1 MSEENFGR
9 ILKWSLCL
17 PASTHIP
24 HKNCSKSGRLA
35 IFGNYQNNSV
45 KFFFSALQA
54 HEADDDSMTSHLESS
69 KREMDKLR
77 DEINQIKKMIN
88 SKTKETNK
96 LRTQLE
102 KISKERDQAQAKIGK
117 NLDQCSEVNTKTF
130 SLKSFILYLLE
141 H

>member
-1 MSEENFGR
+1 
-9 ILKWSLCL
+9 
-17 PASTHIP
+17 
-24 HKNCSKSGRLA
+24 
-35 IFGNYQNNSV
+35 
-45 KFFFSALQA
+45 
-54 HEADDDSMTSHLESS
+54 MTSHLEDS

-117 NLDQCSEVNTKTF
+117 NLDKLSYSKWILN
-130 SLKSFILYLLE
+130 SLVLYLLGTLNFE
-141 H
+141 SI

>member
-1 MSEENFGR
+1 MVVQMFHQYLLFDLQFWSQNF
-9 ILKWSLCL
+9 L
-17 PASTHIP
+17 
-24 HKNCSKSGRLA
+24 
-35 IFGNYQNNSV
+35 
-45 KFFFSALQA
+45 SALQA
-54 HEADDDSMTSHLESS
+54 HEADDDSMTSHLEDS

-117 NLDQCSEVNTKTF
+117 KSRTSMVQVNTYF
-130 SLKSFILYLLE
+130 RYIFAWNIELE
-141 H
+141 LI